1 MNNHAVLRFRWFH
14 ARGLLELLLCILGG
28 TLGTLSSHWLS
39 LGVILGYRR
48 SDSSSYIVQY
58 SCWVFWMSICFGVSE
73 LVV

>member
-1 MNNHAVLRFRWFH
+1 MNNHAVLGFRRFH
-14 ARGLLELLLCILGG
+14 ARGLLQLLLCVLG
-28 TLGTLSSHWLS
+28 GTLSSHWLS